1 MANDRPQWAA
11 NPEQDSAPWQPDHR
25 SARHPVPHDG
35 PPDENTGRAWSD
47 AELRD
52 LGDMLLIG
60 VFNAFA

>member
-1 MANDRPQWAA
+1 
-11 NPEQDSAPWQPDHR
+11 
-25 SARHPVPHDG
+25 VPHDG